1 MVSGR
6 APFSGSTLVV
16 VHAHAYDPPDF
27 TVLPA
32 ALRPVVGRGLAQ
44 DPAARCASAGALAQA
59 LRRRL
64 GEASGDFPARAPH
77 PITGAT
83 TARPLHPHLGMGGGR
98 VGRQVGR
105 GTRNRAG
112 CARWLRGRSLSA
124 GGKQCQSHAF
134 ANVHGDARHRSP
146 GPGLTL

>member
-32 ALRPVVGRGLAQ
+32 ALRPVVGSGLAR

-64 GEASGDFPARAPH
+64 GGSQWGFPSPGTAP
-77 PITGAT
+77 PSPAQQ
-83 TARPLHPHLGMGGGR
+83 R
-98 VGRQVGR
+98 
-105 GTRNRAG
+105 
-112 CARWLRGRSLSA
+112 RGRSTPIWVWAVGAWGVKLAVGLGIALAALAGSGAARSLPAGSSASPTLSPTFTA
-124 GGKQCQSHAF
+124 MLDTAPP
-134 ANVHGDARHRSP
+134 APA
-146 GPGLTL
+146 